1 MRGVVE
7 QTGLLVDMIKK
18 SNEYNQYQMLLK
30 KVMQDQGSFNRLN
43 EFRRKNFIL
52 QMNSNADAIDSG
64 NALYHEYADVVSR
77 PDVKE
82 FLSAEQRY
90 IRMIRQI
97 YRTLDEN
104 VNINIDFLEE

>member
-7 QTGLLVDMIKK
+7 QTGLLVDTIKK

-30 KVMQDQGSFNRLN
+30 NVMQDQGAYNRLN
-43 EFRRKNFIL
+43 EFRRRNFIL
-52 QMNSNADAIDSG
+52 QMNSNVDAIDSG
-64 NALYHEYADVVSR
+64 AALYSEYADVVNR
-77 PDVKE
+77 PDIKE

-97 YRTLDEN
+97 YRTLDES
-104 VNINIDFLEE
+104 VNMNIDFLEE